1 MYVGKQRIWSFEAL
15 SSVATRHKMSQDK
28 KTDYDSS
35 SIQFLKDLEGVRKRP
50 AMYIGD
56 TAFSGYHHLLWEI
69 VDNSVDEALAGF
81 CTNVD
86 IVLNEDGSATVTD
99 DGRGIPVD
107 IHPEEGVPAVELV
120 MSKLHAGGKFDGK
133 AYAVSG
139 GLHGVGISVVNALSE
154 KTVVEI
160 YKDNTHYQIEF
171 SRGVKTKDLFE
182 VGKTDKQGTRVTFT
196 PDTEVFSHQGYE
208 WDTVRKRLREMAY
221 LMGTSGLKISLTDN
235 VSGKDEKFHYPEGLV
250 SYIKDLTEGKESLT
264 DVVHFQKDIEYNEKS
279 YNVEVALRY
288 TNDWH
293 EGVYSFANNIRTADG
308 GTHLSGFRSALTR
321 TLNIFLKSNNLLKK
335 GDMPS
340 GEDYKAGLYA
350 VVSIKLPDPQFEGQ
364 TKGKLGSREAA
375 PIVETVVNE
384 CLGTYLEENPESGR
398 QVVRKALLARD
409 ARDAARKQRDLVRRK
424 GALSSGSLPG
434 KLADCQSRDKS
445 ETELYIVEG
454 DSAGGSAKTGRDR
467 FFQAILPLKGK
478 ILNVEKNNANR
489 ILANQELQTM
499 IQAIGAG
506 IGDDFNPDKCR
517 YGKVIIMTDADVDGS
532 HIRTLILTFFFRQM
546 KELIEAGKVYVACP
560 PLFRLQKKGSKSFR
574 YIHDEEELRES
585 LMAHSTKDVSVSLPG
600 GVKVEGDSAE
610 EALRNLQKIDRALSA
625 MKGKRRG
632 VSAEDYLAAADAEG
646 NLPAALAID
655 VESGIENFF
664 WKMADLDT
672 YLAGLSEARIW
683 DGFESEI
690 PRDEANTLVFRYT
703 EKPAVQPAFQ
713 KLRAIGVGFGASN
726 DGADSP
732 MFQFDDG
739 KEVRSASSL
748 SELVGMFRDQGMK
761 GIEVQRYKGLGEM
774 NPDQL
779 WESTMDPTTRLMK
792 RIILDDAFEAD
803 RTFTMLMGDETAPRR
818 EYIANHAHEIE
829 NLDI

>member
-1 MYVGKQRIWSFEAL
+1 MWWSGASSSGAIERTMSDKQ
-15 SSVATRHKMSQDK
+15 K
-28 KTDYDSS
+28 KDYDSG

-56 TAFSGYHHLLWEI
+56 TAFAGFHHLLWEI
-69 VDNSVDEALAGF
+69 VDNSVDEALAGH
-81 CTNVD
+81 CDQVD

-99 DGRGIPVD
+99 NGRGIPVD
-107 IHPEEGVPAVELV
+107 IHPEEGMPAVELV
-120 MSKLHAGGKFDGK
+120 MSKLHAGGKFDGQ

-154 KTVVEI
+154 RTKVEI
-160 YKDNTHYQIEF
+160 FKDGVHHEINF
-171 SRGVKTKDLFE
+171 SRGIKTEDLKQ
-182 VGKTDKQGTRVTFT
+182 VGETDKKGTRVTFL
-196 PDTEVFSHQGYE
+196 PDTEMFQHSGFD

-221 LMGTSGLKISLTDN
+221 LMGTSGLKINLNDR
-235 VSGKDEKFHYPEGLV
+235 VSGQKNSFEYPEGLV
-250 SYIKDLTEGKESLT
+250 SYIKDLTDGKENLT
-264 DVVHFQKDIEYNEKS
+264 EVVHFQKDIDHEGKPYG
-279 YNVEVALRY
+279 VEVALRY

-308 GTHLSGFRSALTR
+308 GTHLSGFRAALTR
-321 TLNIFLKSNNLLKK
+321 TLNSFLKTNDLLKK

-340 GEDYKAGLYA
+340 GDDYKAGLYA
-350 VVSIKLPDPQFEGQ
+350 VVSIKIPDPQFEGQ
-364 TKGKLGSREAA
+364 TKGKLGSREATS
-375 PIVETVVNE
+375 IVETVVNE
-384 CLGTYLEENPESGR
+384 CLGTYLEEHPEAGR

-434 KLADCQSRDKS
+434 KLADCQSRDKTQ
-445 ETELYIVEG
+445 TELYIVEG

-467 FFQAILPLKGK
+467 HFQAILPLKGK

-506 IGDDFNPDKCR
+506 VGDDFDPEKCR

-560 PLFRLQKKGSKSFR
+560 PLFRVQKKGSKQFR

-585 LMAHSTKDVSVSLPG
+585 LMNHSTVGVRLSLPG
-600 GVKVEGDSAE
+600 GVQIEGD
-610 EALRNLQKIDRALSA
+610 EADDILRELQKLDRCLAS

-632 VSAEDYLAAADAEG
+632 VSAEEYLASADADG
-646 NLPAALAID
+646 DLPVAMVID
-655 VESGIENFF
+655 VESGAENFF
-664 WKMADLDT
+664 WKHDDLET
-672 YLAGLSEARIW
+672 YLAGLPDARIW
-683 DGFESEI
+683 DGLEAKI
-690 PRDEANTLVFRYT
+690 PRDEANTLVFKYG
-703 EKPAVQPAFQ
+703 EKPIAQSAFQ
-713 KLRAIGVGFGASN
+713 KLRDLGVGFGASN
-726 DGADSP
+726 DGNDAP
-732 MFQFDDG
+732 LFQFDDG
-739 KEVRSASSL
+739 KEVRTANTL
-748 SELVGMFRDQGMK
+748 NEVVGMFRDQGMK

-779 WESTMDPTTRLMK
+779 WESTMDPETRFMK
-792 RIILDDAFEAD
+792 RIVLEDAFEAD
-803 RTFTMLMGDETAPRR
+803 RTFSMLMGDETAPRR
-818 EYIANHAHEIE
+818 EYIADHAHEIE